1 VNRGC
6 SVKARWLA
14 PICLLLSCS
23 LWRPHAAAP
32 RHHHHGP
39 GGPPKAA
46 AKPPERVT
54 LVKMISW
61 AEPAPPPCDTDLE
74 GSAPPASF
82 RLRYT
87 EAGQS
92 PATIENDPEKLFGA
106 GWGVITRSARGLG
119 FEKAGEFSALDF
131 DIVEELRCK
140 CEPDGGQAWNHNSL
154 VNVKLGWKPGSAP
167 SVTARLKDAERSE
180 EIRPVTINGRLPM
193 YEFRFARPYPGRQG
207 GECASRFLV
216 ALGLDQPIE

>member
-1 VNRGC
+1 MSRGR

-14 PICLLLSCS
+14 ALCLLLSCS
-23 LWRPHAAAP
+23 LRHPHAGAHH
-32 RHHHHGP
+32 HHHHGP
-39 GGPPKAA
+39 GGPPTAP
-46 AKPPERVT
+46 AKPPEQVT

-61 AEPAPPPCDTDLE
+61 AEPAPSSCDTDLE

-87 EAGQS
+87 EAGEP
-92 PATIENDPEKLFGA
+92 PASIENDPEKLFGA

-119 FEKAGEFSALDF
+119 FEKAGAFRALDF
-131 DIVEELRCK
+131 DIVEELQCK
-140 CEPDGGQAWNHNSL
+140 CEPGRGKVWKHNAL
-154 VNVKLGWKPGSAP
+154 VNVKLDWTPGSAP
-167 SVTARLKDAERSE
+167 SVTARLKDADRSE
-180 EIRPVTINGRLPM
+180 EIRPVTINGQLAM
-193 YEFRFARPYPGRQG
+193 YEFRFARPYPGKHG

>member
-131 DIVEELRCK
+131 DIVEEPRCK
-140 CEPDGGQAWNHNSL
+140 CEPGGGQAWNHNSL

>member
-1 VNRGC
+1 MNRGC

-23 LWRPHAAAP
+23 LWRLHAAAP

-92 PATIENDPEKLFGA
+92 SATIENDPEKLFGA

-131 DIVEELRCK
+131 DIVEERRCK

>member
-1 VNRGC
+1 MT
-6 SVKARWLA
+6 ARWLA
-14 PICLLLSCS
+14 PLCLLLSCS
-23 LWRPHAAAP
+23 LWRPHAAA
-32 RHHHHGP
+32 HHEHHHGP
-39 GGPPKAA
+39 GGPPTAA
-46 AKPPERVT
+46 AKPPKHVT

-61 AEPAPPPCDTDLE
+61 AEPASSPCETDLE

-87 EAGQS
+87 EAGRS
-92 PATIENDPEKLFGA
+92 PTTIENDPEKLFGA

-131 DIVEELRCK
+131 DIVEELQCK
-140 CEPDGGQAWNHNSL
+140 CEPRGAHTWKHTSL
-154 VNVKLGWKPGSAP
+154 VNVKLDWTPGSAP
-167 SVTARLKDAERSE
+167 SVTARLKDADRSE

-193 YEFRFARPYPGRQG
+193 YEFRFARPYPGKHA
-207 GECASRFLV
+207 GECASRFMV

>member
-1 VNRGC
+1 MNRGC

-23 LWRPHAAAP
+23 LWRLHAAAP

>member
-1 VNRGC
+1 
-6 SVKARWLA
+6 VKARWLA

-92 PATIENDPEKLFGA
+92 SATIENDPEKLFGA

>member
-92 PATIENDPEKLFGA
+92 SATIENDPEKLFGA

>member
-1 VNRGC
+1 VRAG
-6 SVKARWLA
+6 WLA
-14 PICLLLSCS
+14 PLCLLLSCS
-23 LWRPHAAAP
+23 LWRPHAP
-32 RHHHHGP
+32 VHQHHHHGP
-39 GGPPKAA
+39 GGPSKAEA
-46 AKPPERVT
+46 AKPPEHVT

-61 AEPAPPPCDTDLE
+61 AEPASSPCDTDLE

-87 EAGQS
+87 EAGQP
-92 PATIENDPEKLFGA
+92 PATIENDPEKLFAA

-119 FEKAGEFSALDF
+119 FEKEGEFSALDF
-131 DIVEELRCK
+131 DVVEELQCK
-140 CEPDGGQAWNHNSL
+140 CEPHGGKGWKHNAL
-154 VNVKLGWKPGSAP
+154 VNVKLAWKPGSAP
-167 SVTARLKDAERSE
+167 AVTARLKDSDRSE

-193 YEFRFARPYPGRQG
+193 YEFRFARPYPTKQD

>member
-1 VNRGC
+1 MT
-6 SVKARWLA
+6 ARWLA
-14 PICLLLSCS
+14 PLCLVLSCC
-23 LWRPHAAAP
+23 LWRPHAAA
-32 RHHHHGP
+32 RHEHHHGP
-39 GGPPKAA
+39 GGPPAAA
-46 AKPPERVT
+46 AKPPEHVT

-61 AEPAPPPCDTDLE
+61 AEPASSPCETDLE
-74 GSAPPASF
+74 GSASPASF

-119 FEKAGEFSALDF
+119 FEKAGEFSTLDF
-131 DIVEELRCK
+131 DIVEELQCK
-140 CEPDGGQAWNHNSL
+140 CEPRRGKVWKHNAL
-154 VNVKLGWKPGSAP
+154 VNVKLDWTPGSAP
-167 SVTARLKDAERSE
+167 SVTARLKDADRSE
-180 EIRPVTINGRLPM
+180 EIRPVTINGQLAM
-193 YEFRFARPYPGRQG
+193 YEFRFARPYPGKHG

>member
-1 VNRGC
+1 
-6 SVKARWLA
+6 VKAGWVA
-14 PICLLLSCS
+14 PLGLLLSCG
-23 LWRPHAAAP
+23 LWRQHGAAP
-32 RHHHHGP
+32 PQHHHGP
-39 GGPPKAA
+39 GGPPEAA
-46 AKPPERVT
+46 AKPPEHVT

-87 EAGQS
+87 EAGES
-92 PATIENDPEKLFGA
+92 SATIENDPEKLFGA

-119 FEKAGEFSALDF
+119 FEKAGEFGALDF

-140 CEPDGGQAWNHNSL
+140 CEPRSGKAWKHDVL
-154 VNVKLGWKPGSAP
+154 VNVKLAWKPGSAP
-167 SVTARLKDAERSE
+167 AVTAQLKDADRSE
-180 EIRPVTINGRLPM
+180 DIRPVTINGRLPM
-193 YEFRFARPYPGRQG
+193 YEFRFARPYPGKPG

>member
-1 VNRGC
+1 MNRGC

-92 PATIENDPEKLFGA
+92 SATIENDPEKLFGA